1 MGEEGNAV
9 FGSDLSCDA
18 FNIALIAGGAVRS
31 AVKRLFDHRKLGLS
45 VGRVGRVLPV
55 TDDCIRRL
63 HGEPGVRRHY
73 RDTINKV
80 DDLFNAIHQERLRG
94 IKPAHTRAF
103 RVQLDRCEPHVRQT
117 HIDAIHRGTRRFSD
131 HVGAGLRGTEDFP
144 VARIAERY
152 VSRRQGSGVGREV
165 GVGYRCAIG
174 RDDHAR
180 FGPQVCRRD
189 VQSFG
194 RRLDQHLPRL
204 RTRFAHFHIGVAG

>member
-1 MGEEGNAV
+1 MGEEGDAV
-9 FGSDLSCDA
+9 FGGDLSWNA
-18 FNIALIAGGAVRS
+18 LNIALIAGGAVRG
-31 AVKRLFDHRKLGLS
+31 AVKRLFDHRKLGLC
-45 VGRVGRVLPV
+45 VGGISCLFPV
-55 TDDCIRRL
+55 KDDCISRL
-63 HGEPGVRRHY
+63 HGEPGVRCHNG
-73 RDTINKV
+73 DTITKV

-94 IKPAHTRAF
+94 IKPTHARAF
-103 RVQLDRCEPHVRQT
+103 GVHLDRREPHVGQT
-117 HIDAIHRGTRRFSD
+117 HIDAISRGARRFRD

-189 VQSFG
+189 VQPFG
-194 RRLDQHLPRL
+194 GRLDQHLPCL
-204 RTRFAHFHIGVAG
+204 RTCFAHFHIGVAG